1 MVIYLFRLW
10 IMKRPSV
17 RRSFLIFICGN
28 ISPMERNTIKVTMVA
43 LGCSKNLVD
52 AECMVKR
59 IKDHGYT
66 VVKDMSEADVAVI
79 NTCGFI
85 ESAKSEAIRAI
96 LDAADYKSDG
106 EKHGRLSHIIVSGC
120 LPQRYS
126 GDILTEL
133 PEVDIVLGT
142 AHYKDICEAIDSLY
156 EVEDYKKAYVDDI
169 GGLEHMTDDREIST
183 SGYAWLKIGE
193 GCVHKCAF
201 CAIPLIRGKFM
212 SRPMDDIL
220 RDAKNIASKGIK
232 EIILAAQ
239 DTTNYGI
246 ELYKRRALPEL
257 LHKLSQIDGIEVIRV
272 MYGYMDGINDELIDE
287 IASNPKVANYLDIP
301 IQHGDDAILKAM
313 LRHDTSAVIT
323 ERLERLRE
331 KIPGLIV
338 RTTVMVGFPGETEE
352 SFSNLVSNLKKWKF
366 DRLGCFIFS
375 PEEGTKAYD
384 MPDQIPEEIK
394 KSRYDIV
401 YKTQQEI
408 SLQSN
413 TSRIGSEVMV
423 TIDSIAEDGIFYVG
437 RSYGEAP
444 EIDPI
449 IYVANTSEEELKV
462 GSRYKVKILE
472 ASEYDMTGVTI

>member
-1 MVIYLFRLW
+1 
-10 IMKRPSV
+10 MKRPSD
-17 RRSFLIFICGN
+17 RRSFLIFIYGN
-28 ISPMERNTIKVTMVA
+28 ISPMERNNIKVTMVA

-52 AECMVKR
+52 AECMVKS

-66 VVKDMSEADVAVI
+66 IVKDMSDADVAVI

-85 ESAKSEAIRAI
+85 ESAKTEAIRAI

-106 EKHGRLSHIIVSGC
+106 EKHGKLSHIIVSGC

-156 EVEDYKKAYVDDI
+156 ETKDYKKAYVDDI
-169 GGLEHMTDDREIST
+169 GGLDHMTDSREIST

-193 GCVHKCAF
+193 GCIHKCAF

-212 SRPMDDIL
+212 SRPMEDIL
-220 RDAKNIASKGIK
+220 KDAENIASSGIK

-246 ELYKRRALPEL
+246 ELYKKRALPEL
-257 LHKLSQIDGIEVIRV
+257 LHKLSQIEGIEVIRV

-323 ERLERLRE
+323 ERLEKLRE

-384 MPDQIPEEIK
+384 MPDQIPEDIK
-394 KSRYDIV
+394 KERYDII

-449 IYVANTSEEELKV
+449 IYVANTFEEELKV
-462 GSRYKVKILE
+462 GNRYKVKILE

>member
-1 MVIYLFRLW
+1 
-10 IMKRPSV
+10 
-17 RRSFLIFICGN
+17 
-28 ISPMERNTIKVTMVA
+28 MERNNIKVTMVA

-52 AECMVKR
+52 AECMVKS

-66 VVKDMSEADVAVI
+66 IVKDMSDADVAVI

-85 ESAKSEAIRAI
+85 ESAKTEAIRAI

-106 EKHGRLSHIIVSGC
+106 EKHGKLSHIIVSGC

-156 EVEDYKKAYVDDI
+156 ETKDYKKAYVDDI
-169 GGLEHMTDDREIST
+169 GGLDHMTDAREIST

-193 GCVHKCAF
+193 GCIHKCAF

-212 SRPMDDIL
+212 SRPMEDIL
-220 RDAKNIASKGIK
+220 KDAENIASSGIK

-246 ELYKRRALPEL
+246 ELYKKRALPEL
-257 LHKLSQIDGIEVIRV
+257 LHNLSQIEGIEVIRV

-323 ERLERLRE
+323 ERLEKLRE

-384 MPDQIPEEIK
+384 MPDQIPEDIK
-394 KSRYDIV
+394 KERYDII

-449 IYVANTSEEELKV
+449 IYVANTFEEELKV
-462 GSRYKVKILE
+462 GNRYKVKILE

>member
-1 MVIYLFRLW
+1 
-10 IMKRPSV
+10 
-17 RRSFLIFICGN
+17 
-28 ISPMERNTIKVTMVA
+28 MERNNINVTMVA

-66 VVKDMSEADVAVI
+66 VVQDIAEADVAVI

-85 ESAKSEAIRAI
+85 ESAKAEAIRSI
-96 LDAADYKSDG
+96 LDAADYKTDG
-106 EKHGRLSHIIVSGC
+106 EKHGKLAHIIVSGC

-126 GDILTEL
+126 GDILKEL

-142 AHYKDICEAIDSLY
+142 AHYKDICAAIDSLY
-156 EVEDYKKAYVDDI
+156 ENTSYQNSYVDDI
-169 GGLEHMTDDREIST
+169 GGLDHMVDDRELST

-193 GCVHKCAF
+193 GCIHKCSF

-212 SRPMDDIL
+212 SRPMDDII
-220 RDAKNIASKGIK
+220 RDAENIASKGVK

-246 ELYKRRALPEL
+246 ELYKKRALPEL
-257 LHKLSQIDGIEVIRV
+257 LHRLSLIEGIEVIRV
-272 MYGYMDGINDELIDE
+272 MYGYMDGINDELIEE

-313 LRHDTSAVIT
+313 LRHDTAEIIT
-323 ERLERLRE
+323 ERLEKLRA

-352 SFSNLVSNLKKWKF
+352 AFNNLVSNLKKWKF

-375 PEEGTKAYD
+375 PEEGTPAYD
-384 MPDQIPEEIK
+384 MPDQIPEDIK
-394 KSRYDIV
+394 KSRYDII

-408 SLQSN
+408 SLKSN
-413 TSRIGSEVMV
+413 QDRVGTEVDV
-423 TIDSIAEDGIFYVG
+423 TIDSVSDDGIFYVG

-449 IYVANTSEEELKV
+449 VYVASSREEELV
-462 GSRYKVKILE
+462 IGNRYRVKILE
-472 ASEYDMTGVTI
+472 ASEYDMTGVTV

>member
-1 MVIYLFRLW
+1 
-10 IMKRPSV
+10 
-17 RRSFLIFICGN
+17 
-28 ISPMERNTIKVTMVA
+28 MERNNIKVTMVA

-52 AECMVKR
+52 AECMVKS

-66 VVKDMSEADVAVI
+66 IVKDMSDADVAVI

-85 ESAKSEAIRAI
+85 ESAKTEAIRAI

-106 EKHGRLSHIIVSGC
+106 EKHGKLSHIIVSGC

-156 EVEDYKKAYVDDI
+156 ETKDYKKAYVDDI
-169 GGLEHMTDDREIST
+169 GGLDHMTDAREIST

-193 GCVHKCAF
+193 GCIHKCAF

-212 SRPMDDIL
+212 SRPMEDIL
-220 RDAKNIASKGIK
+220 KDAENIASSGIK

-246 ELYKRRALPEL
+246 ELYKKRALPEL
-257 LHKLSQIDGIEVIRV
+257 LHKLSQIEGIEVIRV

-323 ERLERLRE
+323 ERLEKLRE

-384 MPDQIPEEIK
+384 MPDQIPEDIK
-394 KSRYDIV
+394 KERYDII

-449 IYVANTSEEELKV
+449 IYVANTFEEELKV
-462 GSRYKVKILE
+462 GNRYKVKILE

>member
-1 MVIYLFRLW
+1 
-10 IMKRPSV
+10 
-17 RRSFLIFICGN
+17 
-28 ISPMERNTIKVTMVA
+28 MERNNIKVTMVA

-66 VVKDMSEADVAVI
+66 VVQDIADANVAVI

-85 ESAKSEAIRAI
+85 ESAKSEAIRSI
-96 LDAADYKSDG
+96 LDAADYKADG
-106 EKHGRLSHIIVSGC
+106 EQHGKLEHIIVSGC

-126 GDILTEL
+126 GDILKEL

-156 EVEDYKKAYVDDI
+156 EGSSYKKEYVDDI
-169 GGLEHMTDDREIST
+169 GGLDHMVEDRELST

-193 GCVHKCAF
+193 GCVHRCAF

-212 SRPMDDIL
+212 SRPMEDII
-220 RDAKNIASKGIK
+220 RDAENIASKGVK

-257 LHKLSQIDGIEVIRV
+257 LHKLSEIPGIEVIRV
-272 MYGYMDGINDELIDE
+272 MYGYMDGINDELIEE

-301 IQHGDDAILKAM
+301 IQHGDDAVLKAM
-313 LRHDTSAVIT
+313 LRHDTADVIT
-323 ERLERLRE
+323 ERLEKLRA

-352 SFSNLVSNLKKWKF
+352 AFNNLVSNLKKWKF

-375 PEEGTKAYD
+375 PEEGTVAYD
-384 MPDQIPEEIK
+384 MPDQIPEDIK
-394 KSRYDIV
+394 KSRYDII

-408 SLQSN
+408 SLKSN
-413 TSRIGSEVMV
+413 QDRVGTEVYV
-423 TIDSIAEDGIFYVG
+423 TIDSVSDDGIFYVG

-449 IYVANTSEEELKV
+449 IYVASNLEEELV
-462 GSRYKVKILE
+462 IGNRYKVKILE
-472 ASEYDMTGVTI
+472 ASEYDMTGVTV

>member
-1 MVIYLFRLW
+1 
-10 IMKRPSV
+10 
-17 RRSFLIFICGN
+17 
-28 ISPMERNTIKVTMVA
+28 MERNSIKVTMVA

-66 VVKDMSEADVAVI
+66 VVQDISDANVAVI

-85 ESAKSEAIRAI
+85 ESAKSEAIRSI
-96 LDAADYKSDG
+96 LDAADYKADG
-106 EKHGRLSHIIVSGC
+106 ENHGKLEHIIVSGC

-126 GDILTEL
+126 GDILKEL

-156 EVEDYKKAYVDDI
+156 EGSSYKKEYVDDI
-169 GGLEHMTDDREIST
+169 GGLDHMVEDRELST

-212 SRPMDDIL
+212 SRPMEDII
-220 RDAKNIASKGIK
+220 RDAENIASKGVK

-257 LHKLSQIDGIEVIRV
+257 LHKLSEIPGIEVIRV
-272 MYGYMDGINDELIDE
+272 MYGYMDGINDELIEE

-301 IQHGDDAILKAM
+301 IQHGDDAVLKAM
-313 LRHDTSAVIT
+313 LRHDTADVIT
-323 ERLERLRE
+323 ERLEKLRS

-352 SFSNLVSNLKKWKF
+352 AFNNLVSNLKKWKF

-375 PEEGTKAYD
+375 PEEGTAAYD
-384 MPDQIPEEIK
+384 MPDQIPEDIK
-394 KSRYDIV
+394 KSRYDII

-408 SLQSN
+408 SLKSN
-413 TSRIGSEVMV
+413 QDRVGTEVYV
-423 TIDSIAEDGIFYVG
+423 TIDSVSDDGIFYVG

-449 IYVANTSEEELKV
+449 IYVASSREEELV
-462 GSRYKVKILE
+462 IGNRYKVKILE
-472 ASEYDMTGVTI
+472 SSEYDMTGVTV

>member
-1 MVIYLFRLW
+1 
-10 IMKRPSV
+10 
-17 RRSFLIFICGN
+17 
-28 ISPMERNTIKVTMVA
+28 MERNSIKVTMVA

-66 VVKDMSEADVAVI
+66 VVQDIADADVAVI

-85 ESAKSEAIRAI
+85 ESAKSEAIRSI
-96 LDAADYKSDG
+96 LDAADYKADG
-106 EKHGRLSHIIVSGC
+106 EKHGKLQHIIVSGC

-126 GDILTEL
+126 GDILKEL

-156 EVEDYKKAYVDDI
+156 EYPSYKKEYVDDI
-169 GGLEHMTDDREIST
+169 GGLDHMVEDRELST

-212 SRPMDDIL
+212 SRPMEDIV
-220 RDAKNIASKGIK
+220 RDAENIASKGVK

-257 LHKLSQIDGIEVIRV
+257 LHKLSEIPDIEVIRV
-272 MYGYMDGINDELIDE
+272 MYGYMDGINDELIEE

-301 IQHGDDAILKAM
+301 IQHGDDAVLKAM
-313 LRHDTSAVIT
+313 LRHDTADVIT
-323 ERLERLRE
+323 ERLEKLRA

-352 SFSNLVSNLKKWKF
+352 AFNNLVNNLKKWRF

-375 PEEGTKAYD
+375 PEEGTVAYD
-384 MPDQIPEEIK
+384 MPDQIPEDIK
-394 KSRYDIV
+394 KSRYDII

-408 SLQSN
+408 SLKSN
-413 TSRIGSEVMV
+413 QDRVGTEVDV
-423 TIDSIAEDGIFYVG
+423 TIDSVSDDGIFYVG

-449 IYVANTSEEELKV
+449 VYVASSREEELV
-462 GSRYKVKILE
+462 IGNRYKVKILE
-472 ASEYDMTGVTI
+472 ASEYDMTGVTV